1 MARLISLTDQKKR
14 DGQVSAEYPVRR
26 PPPRYL
32 SPDDREVHSE
42 RLIKATEGFHY
53 EGLLKKFPDSEALA
67 RALVDGDP
75 EIDLERVGRK
85 LGDADRVWIR
95 SDGTVLYAARILQV
109 VYNPDGSEKS
119 RVDFS
124 DVEATVSEEGPAIP
138 WTGRLFDPREV
149 VGKFVLSKKLRLRH
163 VNGLTFDFLYDMAK
177 TLQESGKLLLVG
189 AGAKGASPLIFQTNG
204 APYRGFIEG
213 RVEGE
218 GYLLVLH
225 LSNLEIKAVVT

>member
-1 MARLISLTDQKKR
+1 MARLLSLTDQKQR
-14 DGQVSAEYPVRR
+14 DGQVSAENPAKK

-32 SPDDREVHSE
+32 SPDGREVHSE
-42 RLIKATEGFHY
+42 RLIKATEGFTY
-53 EGLLKKFPDSEALA
+53 DALLKKFPDSEAFA
-67 RALVDGDP
+67 RALVEGDP

-85 LGDADRVWIR
+85 LGDADRVWVR
-95 SDGTVLYAARILQV
+95 QDGTVLYAARILQV
-109 VYNPDGSEKS
+109 VYNPDGTEKS
-119 RVDFS
+119 RQDFS

-177 TLQESGKLLLVG
+177 SLHDAGKLLLVG
-189 AGAKGASPLIFQTNG
+189 TGPKGAAPLIFQTNG

-213 RVEGE
+213 RVKDG

-225 LSNLEIKAVVT
+225 LSNLELKAVTP